1 MHHPSRLFILS
12 GLLALVLTATFML
25 AISFGGSRIAFNT
38 ILQVLTWQQPQTV
51 AHSIIWQVRLPRVL
65 LGFVVGALLGMA
77 GAVSQGLFR
86 NPLAEPGLIGVSGGA
101 SLAAVACIIL
111 WPDGPLWRIPVAAF
125 VGGLLATHATMGIAK
140 AAGSQGLTLILA
152 GLAVNIIAGAG
163 VGLGSYFADANQWR
177 LITFWQLGSLS
188 TANWPKL
195 GMTTT
200 LLLITGIPL
209 LAHWRFLNALLLGE
223 SEARHLG
230 FNVKRKKNICILWM
244 ALAVAAAVAF
254 CGSIG
259 FVGLIM
265 PHVVRIFTG
274 PNHRL
279 VIPFSAI
286 AGGCFL
292 VLADLLARSLFAPLE
307 LPLGVLT
314 ALVGGPVFIALMV
327 RQHRRRV

>member
-1 MHHPSRLFILS
+1 MHDSGKIALFSLGLVMVLLS
-12 GLLALVLTATFML
+12 TFII
-25 AISFGGSRIAFNT
+25 AISFGGSRIAFAEV
-38 ILQVLTWQQPQTV
+38 IKIMTWQQPSSV
-51 AHSIIWQVRLPRVL
+51 AHSIIWQIRLPRVL

-77 GAVSQGLFR
+77 GAVSQGVFR

-111 WPDGPLWRIPVAAF
+111 WPDGPLWRIPLAAF
-125 VGGLLATHATMGIAK
+125 VGGLLATHATLGIAK

-195 GMTTT
+195 WIT
-200 LLLITGIPL
+200 LSLLTLTAIPL
-209 LAHWRFLNALLLGE
+209 LSHWRFLNALLLGE

-230 FNVKRKKNICILWM
+230 FNVKRNKNICILWM

-274 PNHRL
+274 PNHKL
-279 VIPFSAI
+279 VIPFSAL

-292 VLADLLARSLFAPLE
+292 VVADLVARALFAPLE
-307 LPLGVLT
+307 LPLGVIT
-314 ALVGGPVFIALMV
+314 ALVGGPVFISLMV
-327 RQHRRRV
+327 RQHRRRA